1 MSPENHNRRYDLP
14 FNWPDSPLQVV
25 LVEPEIPPNTGNIA
39 RLCAATGSTINLV
52 GQLGFRLHDRAL
64 RRAGVDYWDE
74 VDIHRYLNFDE
85 WYETNSRPNFYLFTT
100 AAKKSLF
107 DVNFLPGDGLIFGSE
122 SKGLSDEL
130 LEKYPEKLIQIPM
143 ITDKVRSL
151 NLANSV
157 SIAVYEVIRQINLLP
172 N

>member
-1 MSPENHNRRYDLP
+1 MHQEHNRRFDLP
-14 FNWPDSPLQVV
+14 FNWPNPVLQVV

-39 RLCAATGSTINLV
+39 RLCAATGSQFNLV

-74 VDIHRYLNFDE
+74 VNIRRYLNFDE
-85 WYETNSRPNFYLFTT
+85 WFNSNSQPNFYLFTT
-100 AAKKSLF
+100 AAQQSLF
-107 DVNFLPGDGLIFGSE
+107 DISFIPGDSLIFGSE

-130 LEKYPEKLIQIPM
+130 LEKYPLKLVQIPM
-143 ITDKVRSL
+143 MSDKVRSL

-157 SIAVYEVIRQINLLP
+157 SIATYEALRQIHYK
-172 N
+172 